1 MTRNLEDLAQ
11 RLRAHLVEGGRVTQV
26 TVLSGGHSNETYLV
40 HGIDRIL
47 RMPPSATPLLD
58 HALDVRRQFELFAAL
73 RGRPGAPPVPGLDYF
88 CADTEVL
95 GAPFYLME
103 RVDGV
108 AGVHWEASDLFR
120 LATPEVRSG
129 LCRDFM
135 VMVANFPGIGPLD
148 VLGPI
153 KRNAEEL
160 QRWRHMVRDLHLP
173 RFSTLMDKLEASAPR
188 ELPAGLVHGDYIFA
202 NMLWKDGRMAAALDW
217 ELAFN
222 GDPRWDLAYL
232 LAQFDGPG
240 GEGLPGFDMP
250 GIWQRDAI
258 IRFWEETTGL
268 SADGLL
274 WFEAAG
280 KAKGAAILYFGQH
293 LWDTGLSD
301 DKRLSAWGDFGD
313 RVLEKAEK
321 GFSLLRS

>member
-1 MTRNLEDLAQ
+1 MTRDLEHLAQ
-11 RLRAHLVEGGRVTQV
+11 RLCAHLVDGAKVTHV
-26 TVLSGGHSNETYLV
+26 TALSGGHSNETYRV

-88 CADTEVL
+88 CADPAVL

-103 RVDGV
+103 RIDGV

-120 LATPEVRSG
+120 LATPEVRSE

-135 VMVANFPGIGPLD
+135 VMAANFPSIGALD
-148 VLGPI
+148 VLGPV
-153 KRNAEEL
+153 KSNAGEL
-160 QRWRHMVRDLHLP
+160 VRWRHMVRDLRLP
-173 RFSTLMDKLEASAPR
+173 RFSALMDKVEASAPR
-188 ELPAGLVHGDYIFA
+188 ELSPCLVHGDCIFA
-202 NMLWKDGRMAAALDW
+202 NMLWRDGRLVAALDW

-222 GDPRWDLAYL
+222 GDPRWDLGYL

-240 GEGLPGFDMP
+240 GEGLPGFDMQ
-250 GIWQRDAI
+250 GIWRRDEI
-258 IRFWEETTGL
+258 IRFWEDATGL

-293 LWDTGLSD
+293 LWDSGLSED
-301 DKRLSAWGDFGD
+301 ARLASWGDFAD

-321 GFSLLRS
+321 GISLI